1 MDIEAL
7 SALELPDSESRPRRL
22 GELWER
28 QPVVLVFARHF
39 G

>member
-1 MDIEAL
+1 MDLETL
-7 SALELPDSESRPRRL
+7 SRLELPDSESRPRRL
-22 GELWER
+22 GELWAQ